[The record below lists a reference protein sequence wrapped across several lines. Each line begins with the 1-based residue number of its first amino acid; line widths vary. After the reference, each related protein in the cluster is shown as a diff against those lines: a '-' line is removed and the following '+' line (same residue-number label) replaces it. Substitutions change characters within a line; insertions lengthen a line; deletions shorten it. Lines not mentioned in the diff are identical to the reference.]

1 MEVFLKLVQDILQN
15 KDGRDPQEF
24 NLILKILLLKQLQK
38 DGAKLEIFKMGLLI
52 LRVHKK

>member
-1 MEVFLKLVQDILQN
+1 MEDFLKLVQDILQN